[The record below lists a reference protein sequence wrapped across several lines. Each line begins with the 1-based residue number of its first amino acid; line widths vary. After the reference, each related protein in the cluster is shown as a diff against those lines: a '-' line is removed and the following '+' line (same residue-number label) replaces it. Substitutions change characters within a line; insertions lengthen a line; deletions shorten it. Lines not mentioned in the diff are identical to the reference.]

1 MTTLTTDP
9 AVSGLDLIGRP
20 AVVDQK
26 LTTITAADDTHLFTA
41 RDPETALDPTT
52 VIPLPVV
59 GEYVE
64 MPDVIPSPVQGYW
77 LGPVDEHRIGE
88 HFTAL
93 VLVGTTITEVV
104 MPTTQ
109 ADARR
114 LVTGAAAERAA
125 MEALLTETRAHR
137 CTRRE
142 HAEWVDRLVRI
153 AHEEADDRGWCGEF
167 DEVCDRIGIARRT
180 RDYDL
185 CVEVTATVRLT
196 RSASSAEEAIDS
208 LTREDVWA
216 AMGADNIEWDA
227 EED

>member
-1 MTTLTTDP
+1 MTTLTTDH
-9 AVSGLDLIGRP
+9 AVRGLDLIGRP
-20 AVVDQK
+20 AVIDQK
-26 LTTITAADDTHLFTA
+26 LTTITAADGAHIFSA
-41 RDPETALDPTT
+41 RDPEAALDPAA
-52 VIPLPVV
+52 VVPLPIV

-104 MPTTQ
+104 MPTTK
-109 ADARR
+109 ADARQ
-114 LVTGAAAERAA
+114 LVTGAAGERAA
-125 MEALLTETRAHR
+125 MEALLTEARAHR
-137 CTRRE
+137 QTVRQ
-142 HAEWVDRLVRI
+142 HTAWVEDLTNM
-153 AHEEADDRGWCGEF
+153 AHSEGDDRGWCSEF
-167 DEVCDRIGIARRT
+167 DDLLESVGLARRA

-185 CVEVTATVRLT
+185 RVEVTATVRVT
-196 RSASSAEEAIDS
+196 RSASSADEAIDS